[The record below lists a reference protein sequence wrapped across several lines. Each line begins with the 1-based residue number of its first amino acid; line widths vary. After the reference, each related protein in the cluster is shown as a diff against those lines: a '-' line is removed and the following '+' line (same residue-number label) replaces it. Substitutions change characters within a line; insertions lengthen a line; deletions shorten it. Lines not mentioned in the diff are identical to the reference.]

1 MAVDIKDVE
10 QVAQELQQKFDDF
23 KAKNDKRVDAIE
35 QEKGKLAGQVETLNG
50 KLSEL
55 ENLKSDLEKE
65 LLELKRPAGG
75 AQNKLAT
82 EHKEAFVGFLRKG
95 REDGL
100 RDLER
105 KALQVGT
112 DEDGGYAVPEE
123 LDRNILNLLKDEVV
137 MRQEATVI
145 TVGGSDYKKLVN
157 LGGTASG
164 WVGETDTRSQTATSR
179 LELIEPLMGE
189 IYGNPQATQKM
200 LDDAFFNVEA
210 WINSELATEF
220 AEQEEIAFTSG
231 DGTKKPKGFLA
242 YESTDETDKVRAFG
256 KLQHIVSGEATGV
269 TADAIKRTGV
279 LKAIFGDDAE
289 TLQVVNALIDKGK
302 DGYDQIQQK
311 MNKQA
316 SLNKRVQAQ
325 LGTLSNLWE
334 AMTGTATN
342 GLAAIGGAFS
352 GDAKNITQWLG
363 ELGEKFTKF
372 ADENPRVIRGVVGLA
387 AGLAILK
394 LGLMGVGSAISIVSR
409 IMSMTP
415 IGMIAT
421 AIALAAGLIITN
433 WDVVGPYF
441 KKLWET
447 IGPYFEAGWELLKK
461 VFAWSPLGMVIN
473 NWGPVVKWFQDMW
486 DKLKPI
492 IEWFTDSS
500 GDTVDAINSAQW
512 GAGAYD
518 AYGTGIPAR
527 GYTPYPAVDL
537 AQSNNASDATGPNP
551 FMINKASAPKVDGE
565 IKVSF
570 INMPPGMRVT
580 ETRSSG
586 IDINH
591 DVGYTRFW

>member
-1 MAVDIKDVE
+1 MATAAFQGKLAGIMRKIKIGLALGSGAARGWSHIGVINALKEMGIEIDIVAGCSIGSLVGAAYACDRLSALEEWVTSFSYWDVLRLMDLSWQRGGLLRGERVFNRYREIMPETEIENCSRRFAAVATNLSTGRELWFTEGDLHLAIRASCSIPGLMAPVAHNGYWLVDGAVVNPIPISLTRAMGADIVM
-10 QVAQELQQKFDDF
+10 
-23 KAKNDKRVDAIE
+23 AIE

-164 WVGETDTRSQTATSR
+164 WVGETDTRSKTATSR

-256 KLQHIVSGEATGV
+256 KLQHIVSGEATAV
-269 TADAIKRTGV
+269 TADAIIKLIYTLRKAHRTGAKFMMNNNSLFAIRLLKDTEGNYLWRPGLELGQPSSLAGYGIAENEQMPDIAADAKAIAFGNFKRGYTIVDRIGTRILRDPYTNKPFVGFYTTKRTGGMLV
-279 LKAIFGDDAE
+279 DSQAI
-289 TLQVVNALIDKGK
+289 K
-302 DGYDQIQQK
+302 
-311 MNKQA
+311 
-316 SLNKRVQAQ
+316 
-325 LGTLSNLWE
+325 
-334 AMTGTATN
+334 
-342 GLAAIGGAFS
+342 
-352 GDAKNITQWLG
+352 
-363 ELGEKFTKF
+363 
-372 ADENPRVIRGVVGLA
+372 
-387 AGLAILK
+387 
-394 LGLMGVGSAISIVSR
+394 
-409 IMSMTP
+409 
-415 IGMIAT
+415 
-421 AIALAAGLIITN
+421 
-433 WDVVGPYF
+433 
-441 KKLWET
+441 
-447 IGPYFEAGWELLKK
+447 LLKI
-461 VFAWSPLGMVIN
+461 A
-473 NWGPVVKWFQDMW
+473 
-486 DKLKPI
+486 
-492 IEWFTDSS
+492 
-500 GDTVDAINSAQW
+500 AA
-512 GAGAYD
+512 
-518 AYGTGIPAR
+518 
-527 GYTPYPAVDL
+527 
-537 AQSNNASDATGPNP
+537 
-551 FMINKASAPKVDGE
+551 
-565 IKVSF
+565 
-570 INMPPGMRVT
+570 
-580 ETRSSG
+580 
-586 IDINH
+586 
-591 DVGYTRFW
+591 

>member
-1 MAVDIKDVE
+1 MRKIKIGLALGSGAARGWSHIGVINALKEMGIEIDIVAGCSIGSLVGAAYACDRLSALEEWVTSFSYWDVLRLMDLSWQRGGLLRGERVFNRYREIMPETEIENCSRRFAAVATNLSTGRELWFTEGDLHLAIRASCSIPGLMAPVAHNGYWLVDGAVVNPIPISLTRAMGADIVM
-10 QVAQELQQKFDDF
+10 
-23 KAKNDKRVDAIE
+23 AIE

-164 WVGETDTRSQTATSR
+164 WVGETDTRSKTATSR

-256 KLQHIVSGEATGV
+256 KLQHIVSGEATAV
-269 TADAIKRTGV
+269 TADAIIKLIYTLRKAHRTGAKFMMNNNSLFAIRLLKDTEGNYLWRPGLELGQPSSLAGYGIAENEQMPDIAADAKAIAFGNFKRGYTIVDRIGTRILRDPYTNKPFVGFYTTKRTGGMLV
-279 LKAIFGDDAE
+279 DSQAI
-289 TLQVVNALIDKGK
+289 K
-302 DGYDQIQQK
+302 
-311 MNKQA
+311 
-316 SLNKRVQAQ
+316 
-325 LGTLSNLWE
+325 
-334 AMTGTATN
+334 
-342 GLAAIGGAFS
+342 
-352 GDAKNITQWLG
+352 
-363 ELGEKFTKF
+363 
-372 ADENPRVIRGVVGLA
+372 
-387 AGLAILK
+387 
-394 LGLMGVGSAISIVSR
+394 
-409 IMSMTP
+409 
-415 IGMIAT
+415 
-421 AIALAAGLIITN
+421 
-433 WDVVGPYF
+433 
-441 KKLWET
+441 
-447 IGPYFEAGWELLKK
+447 LLKI
-461 VFAWSPLGMVIN
+461 A
-473 NWGPVVKWFQDMW
+473 
-486 DKLKPI
+486 
-492 IEWFTDSS
+492 
-500 GDTVDAINSAQW
+500 AA
-512 GAGAYD
+512 
-518 AYGTGIPAR
+518 
-527 GYTPYPAVDL
+527 
-537 AQSNNASDATGPNP
+537 
-551 FMINKASAPKVDGE
+551 
-565 IKVSF
+565 
-570 INMPPGMRVT
+570 
-580 ETRSSG
+580 
-586 IDINH
+586 
-591 DVGYTRFW
+591 